1 MFLVNCEKGPYEMVD
16 FANATLT
23 SDGSKECVNTTGT
36 VEVYE
41 KNPVYECVHKG
52 QLFSKF
58 LFFLITYNKYLIWQ
72 EYFILK
78 HRSNCSVGPKRY

>member
-1 MFLVNCEKGPYEMVD
+1 MVD
-16 FANATLT
+16 FVNATLT
-23 SDGSKECVNTTGT
+23 PDGSKECVNTTGT

-58 LFFLITYNKYLIWQ
+58 FPSFEQITSN
-72 EYFILK
+72 LK
-78 HRSNCSVGPKRY
+78 KSFGSIEVITV

>member
-16 FANATLT
+16 FVNATLT

-52 QLFSKF
+52 QLFFKAF
-58 LFFLITYNKYLIWQ
+58 LLFVSFEGI
-72 EYFILK
+72 
-78 HRSNCSVGPKRY
+78 

>member
-1 MFLVNCEKGPYEMVD
+1 MVD

-52 QLFSKF
+52 QLFSK
-58 LFFLITYNKYLIWQ
+58 LFFSSSSFELILTNLD
-72 EYFILK
+72 FFF
-78 HRSNCSVGPKRY
+78 SF

>member
-1 MFLVNCEKGPYEMVD
+1 MVD
-16 FANATLT
+16 FVNATLT

-58 LFFLITYNKYLIWQ
+58 FFFIWKITTN
-72 EYFILK
+72 LK
-78 HRSNCSVGPKRY
+78 KKKSFGSTEVITV